1 MRYVRSKT
9 AMISTLCQNRRAK
22 REGPV
27 RWKKGVAVACSLV
40 LFPVS
45 LFAESSGTKLGILT
59 TNPGVSM
66 ADAVASIGQVT
77 FRDCP
82 DACPEMVVV
91 PQGSFAMGSPAK
103 KREALNSE
111 LGEFFANE
119 GPRKVV
125 TIAKPFAV
133 GVFEVT
139 WAQWGEC
146 VAEGACNG
154 AAPEATGG
162 DNGWGKGKHPV
173 IEVSWHHAKTY
184 TAWLS
189 EKTGYKYRL
198 LTEAEWEYAARAKSQ
213 TNFSWGEKVDRAKA
227 NCNGCGSKWDNHQT
241 AEVGEFPPNDFGIYD
256 MHGNVAEWVEDCWE
270 DSYES
275 LPSDGSARTKD
286 KCLLRVVRG
295 GAWNLRP
302 MYLRSAAR
310 DCYHPGDQ
318 LNTVGFRVA
327 RTISTEND

>member
-1 MRYVRSKT
+1 MTFALFRNQ
-9 AMISTLCQNRRAK
+9 CAK
-22 REGPV
+22 GEVLV
-27 RWKKGVAVACSLV
+27 RWKGMAAACLVTLLSGSPVAAN
-40 LFPVS
+40 
-45 LFAESSGTKLGILT
+45 SGSKLGILT
-59 TNPGVSM
+59 TNQNVSM
-66 ADAVASIGQVT
+66 ADAVATTWPST

-82 DACPEMVVV
+82 DGCPEMVVV
-91 PQGSFAMGSPAK
+91 PQGSFAMGSPAS
-103 KREALNSE
+103 KRQALNRE

-139 WAQWGEC
+139 WAQWDKC
-146 VAEGACNG
+146 VAEGACDG

-162 DNGWGKGKHPV
+162 DNGWGKGKRPV
-173 IEVSWHHAKTY
+173 IEVSWHHAKAY
-184 TAWLS
+184 AAWLS

-198 LTEAEWEYAARAKSQ
+198 LTEAEWEYAARARSQ
-213 TNFSWGEKVDRAKA
+213 TDFSWGENVGVAKA
-227 NCNGCGSKWDNHQT
+227 NCNGCRSRWDNVQA
-241 AEVGEFPPNDFGIYD
+241 AEVGKFPPNDFGIHD

-270 DSYES
+270 DNYES
-275 LPSDGSARTKD
+275 LPSDGSARTKG
-286 KCLLRVVRG
+286 KCMLRVVRG

-310 DCYHPGDQ
+310 DCYHPDDQ

-327 RTISTEND
+327 RTISTVNN